1 MKMPAADDSPR
12 GSEAI
17 SPTAHYT
24 AYLWARNGLS
34 HPALITREGRVMYEA
49 MRPLL
54 RISGVLGGPTLESY
68 LLARHRAIDTLL
80 ERAIED
86 GRVSQV
92 IEVACGLSPRGWRFA
107 ERHGDRITYI
117 EADLPGMAARKRRAL
132 VRIGSLGERH
142 RVEEI
147 DALRDLGPGSLAQI
161 AGTLEPDRGLAIIT
175 EGLLGYLDRAT
186 MEAVWRRFAR
196 ELAGF
201 PDGCYFSDLPL
212 GGRASA
218 VVRAFRLA
226 LSAFVRGQVHMH
238 FAGAAEATDGLH
250 GAGFARAAVRP
261 AAEILNR
268 PDTDSGA
275 RFAHVIEADVR

>member
-24 AYLWARNGLS
+24 GYVWARHGLS
-34 HPALITREGRVMYEA
+34 HPALLTREGRVLYEA

-54 RISGVLGGPTLESY
+54 TISGVLGGPTLESY

-107 ERHGDRITYI
+107 GRYGERITYV

-132 VRIGSLGERH
+132 VEIGSLGEHH
-142 RVEEI
+142 RVQEI

-161 AGTLEPDRGLAIIT
+161 ATTLDPDRGLAILT
-175 EGLLGYLDRAT
+175 EGLLGYLDRGT

-201 PDGCYFSDLPL
+201 PDGRYISDLPI
-212 GGRASA
+212 GGRTSPA
-218 VVRAFRLA
+218 VLAFRLA
-226 LSAFVRGQVHMH
+226 LSAFVRGQVHSH
-238 FAGAAEATDGLH
+238 FGGEAEAADALR

-261 AAEILNR
+261 ATEILNR
-268 PDTDSGA
+268 PDTDPGA